1 MTRHPAMAATQ
12 ALLHAVVRLLA
23 ALVVAAG
30 LFAGAA
36 AAQEAPPAPAEP
48 TQPAV
53 QRFLDLLADPAVRDW
68 LAQQQAI
75 AGRTATTTPAAD
87 ASGAATSPSQ
97 DLGARLEAIRHHV
110 AALVAALPAPP
121 DEFRRAGA
129 TLYLELQERGP
140 LKVLLLALGFA
151 ALSFGAEWL
160 FRRAT
165 AGVRERIGAAQPGTV
180 GERLR
185 LIGLRLADGLGLV
198 TVFALGSIGAFL
210 ALEWPVLLREIVLGY
225 LVAFVALRLALLVGR
240 ILLAPGSR
248 RSGDVERFRIVPM
261 DNDAARFWHLRL
273 GLFVGWFA
281 FGSATLGLL
290 TTLGFTWDMR
300 QLVAYALGLGLLAI
314 GIEIAWRRPRA
325 AVEGTAGPGRRRR
338 VGSTSAWLLSACFLA
353 LWLFWVVSAV
363 GLFWL
368 GVVAVALP
376 ALIRATRRSV
386 NHVLRPVGES
396 GVGGAPGVLAVGI
409 ERVARAALIIG
420 AALLLAR
427 GFRVDLGALT
437 VADTVL
443 TRLVRGAIN
452 AVIILL
458 LADVAWHITRALID
472 RTLAATQVTGQA
484 DSEDV
489 RRQARLRTLL
499 PILRNVLFIILLV
512 MAALMALSSL
522 GVEIAPLIAGAGVVG
537 VAIGFGAQTVVKD
550 IISGMFFLLDDAFRI
565 GEYVQSGS
573 YKGTVESFSLRSV
586 KLRHQRG
593 PLFTVPFG
601 ELGAIQ
607 NMSRDWVID
616 KLSIGVTYDTDLD
629 RVKKLVKEVGR
640 ELAQDPELAPHILD
654 TLKMQ
659 GVEQFGD
666 YAIQIRLKLMTKP
679 GEQFVIRRRAYALI
693 KKAFDANG
701 IKFAFPTVQVAGGDP
716 SAAAVAQQG
725 MALVKPPPAA

>member
-1 MTRHPAMAATQ
+1 MAAIP
-12 ALLHAVVRLLA
+12 ALRRAIIRLFA
-23 ALVVAAG
+23 ALAVASLFLGAVAAQD
-30 LFAGAA
+30 AA
-36 AAQEAPPAPAEP
+36 PAPAEA

-53 QRFLDLLADPAVRDW
+53 RRFLDLLADPAVRDW
-68 LAQQQAI
+68 LVQQNI
-75 AGRTATTTPAAD
+75 AGKTTTPP
-87 ASGAATSPSQ
+87 GAAAVDAAALPSH
-97 DLGARLEAIRHHV
+97 DLATRLEAIRHHT
-110 AALVAALPAPP
+110 AALVAALPALP

-129 TLYLELQERGP
+129 TLYLEVEERGP

-151 ALSFGAEWL
+151 ALGFGAEWL
-160 FRRAT
+160 FRRGT
-165 AGVRERIGAAQPGTV
+165 ARVRERIGSAQPGTA

-225 LVAFVALRLALLVGR
+225 LVAFVALRLALVIGR
-240 ILLAPGSR
+240 VLLAPDGR
-248 RSGDVERFRIVPM
+248 RSGEAERFRIVPM
-261 DNDAARFWHLRL
+261 DNGAARFWLFRL

-281 FGSATLGLL
+281 FGTATLGLL
-290 TTLGFTWDMR
+290 TTLGFTLDMR
-300 QLVAYALGLGLLAI
+300 QLVAYALGLGLLAL

-325 AVEGTAGPGRRRR
+325 AVAGGPEPGRHRR
-338 VGSTSAWLLSACFLA
+338 VGSAGAWLLSAYFLA
-353 LWLFWVVSAV
+353 LWLFWVVSAI

-368 GVVAVALP
+368 GVVVVALP
-376 ALIRATRRSV
+376 VLIRATRRSV
-386 NHVLRPVGES
+386 NHVLRPAGES
-396 GVGGAPGVLAVGI
+396 GAGGAPGVLAVGI

-420 AALLLAR
+420 AAVLLAR

-437 VADTVL
+437 VGDTL
-443 TRLVRGAIN
+443 LIRLVRGAIN

-458 LADVAWHITRALID
+458 LADVAWHIARALID
-472 RTLAATQVTGQA
+472 RTLATAQVHGGHA
-484 DSEDV
+484 SSEDV

-512 MAALMALSSL
+512 MASLMALSSL

-550 IISGMFFLLDDAFRI
+550 IISGMFFLLDDAFRV
-565 GEYVQSGS
+565 GEYVQSGP

-629 RVKKLVKEVGR
+629 QVKKLVKEVGKQ
-640 ELAQDPELAPHILD
+640 LAQDPELAPHIID

-666 YAIQIRLKLMTKP
+666 YAIQIRLKLMAKP

-701 IKFAFPTVQVAGGDP
+701 IKFAFPTVQVAGGEP

-725 MALVKPPPAA
+725 MALVKAPPA

>member
-1 MTRHPAMAATQ
+1 MTAIPA
-12 ALLHAVVRLLA
+12 LRRAVIRLFA
-23 ALVVAAG
+23 ALAVAS
-30 LFAGAA
+30 LFLGAA
-36 AAQEAPPAPAEP
+36 AQDATPAPAEA

-53 QRFLDLLADPAVRDW
+53 ERFLDLLADPAVRDW
-68 LAQQQAI
+68 LSQQNI
-75 AGRTATTTPAAD
+75 ARKTATTPGPAVAD
-87 ASGAATSPSQ
+87 AVDAAASPSH
-97 DLGARLEAIRHHV
+97 DLATRLEAIRHHT
-110 AALVAALPAPP
+110 AALAAALPALP

-129 TLYLELQERGP
+129 TLYLEVEERGP

-151 ALSFGAEWL
+151 ALGFGAEWL

-165 AGVRERIGAAQPGTV
+165 ARVRERIGMAQPGTV
-180 GERLR
+180 GDRLR
-185 LIGLRLADGLGLV
+185 LIGLRLAEGLGLV

-210 ALEWPVLLREIVLGY
+210 ALEWPMLLREIMLGY
-225 LVAFVALRLALLVGR
+225 LVAFVALRLALVFGR
-240 ILLAPGSR
+240 VLLAPGGR
-248 RSGDVERFRIVPM
+248 RSGDEERFRIMPM
-261 DNDAARFWHLRL
+261 DNGAARFWHLRL

-290 TTLGFTWDMR
+290 STLGFTMDMR
-300 QLVAYALGLGLLAI
+300 QLVAYALGLGLLAL

-325 AVEGTAGPGRRRR
+325 AVEEAPEPGRRRR
-338 VGSTSAWLLSACFLA
+338 VGSASAWLLSAYFLA
-353 LWLFWVVSAV
+353 LWLFWVVSAL

-368 GVVAVALP
+368 GVVIVALP
-376 ALIRATRRSV
+376 ALIRTTRRSV
-386 NHVLRPVGES
+386 NHILRPAGEAS
-396 GVGGAPGVLAVGI
+396 AGGAPGVLAVGL

-420 AALLLAR
+420 AAVLLAR

-437 VADTVL
+437 VGDTVL

-458 LADVAWHITRALID
+458 LADVAWHIARALID
-472 RTLAATQVTGQA
+472 RTLATAQVPGGHA
-484 DSEDV
+484 NSEDV

-550 IISGMFFLLDDAFRI
+550 IISGMFFLLDDAFRV
-565 GEYVQSGS
+565 GEYVQSGP

-629 RVKKLVKEVGR
+629 QVKKLVKEIGKQ
-640 ELAQDPELAPHILD
+640 LAQDPELAPHIID

-666 YAIQIRLKLMTKP
+666 YAIQIRLKLMAKP

-701 IKFAFPTVQVAGGDP
+701 IKFAFPTVQVAGGEP

-725 MALVKPPPAA
+725 MALVKAPPA